1 MKLKIPI
8 SPEAY
13 LITDD
18 IGAGRCSIGISS
30 FRKLSEE
37 AGAVVKIGSRRL
49 NNWKKITE
57 YLDSI
62 SGSGINDSDN
72 ESIADVNSEVDDPGD
87 ESDQCNK

>member
-8 SPEAY
+8 SSEAY
-13 LITDD
+13 LITDE
-18 IGAGRCSIGISS
+18 IGAGRCCIGISS
-30 FRKLSEE
+30 FRKISEQ

-62 SGSGINDSDN
+62 SGSGKSATDIEDAFINDS
-72 ESIADVNSEVDDPGD
+72 ECIETEGR
-87 ESDQCNK
+87 